1 MLCVHGEERKHWGL
15 NRAFLNRKRAF
26 GFGSSRNIMGK
37 QVRVVNSKW
46 SITNIPLKY
55 KKRKEKKGTVINK
68 PNEPM
73 RDKKIML
80 PRWRH
85 NQRKPSVQSRLVGL
99 REWSLKWVERRLAK
113 RDIADCRSWIWR
125 AAFGLSKRWALHNP
139 IFLTKHW
146 DTKSLE
152 RQRWKQCVHMCV
164 FPLRRCWSLAL
175 VMPWGKFRT
184 YCGWIMHKAEYV
196 RRTKEQ
202 SGRETMSQ

>member
-1 MLCVHGEERKHWGL
+1 MSSLQYINKEDISFSLHDSFIDVVCSWWRKKTLGTQRGFFWTEKEPL
-15 NRAFLNRKRAF
+15 

-37 QVRVVNSKW
+37 QVREVNSKW

-73 RDKKIML
+73 WDKKKVL

-85 NQRKPSVQSRLVGL
+85 HQKPSVQSRLVGL

-125 AAFGLSKRWALHNP
+125 AAFGLLNAELYTILFSWLNTGTQRRWRGRDESSVC
-139 IFLTKHW
+139 I
-146 DTKSLE
+146 
-152 RQRWKQCVHMCV
+152 CVCSHFADV
-164 FPLRRCWSLAL
+164 EAW
-175 VMPWGKFRT
+175 PW
-184 YCGWIMHKAEYV
+184 
-196 RRTKEQ
+196 
-202 SGRETMSQ
+202 